1 MILLYNKSSKSCSL
15 KTDGFQDVCEFSN
28 VNITETVMQG
38 VGVYNVFTLSDMCKV
53 CTLPI
58 GTTTIV
64 RADEFLSARVSVT
77 YTEQEQQSVVVV
89 NNIDT
94 QEQSDQ
100 VDGFEDIEQQP
111 IAD

>member
-15 KTDGFQDVCEFSN
+15 KTDGFEDVCEFSN

-38 VGVYNVFTLSDMCKV
+38 VGVYNVFTLTDMCKV

-64 RADEFLSARVSVT
+64 RVDEFLSARVSVT
-77 YTEQEQQSVVVV
+77 YTEQEQQSVVLV
-89 NNIDT
+89 NNVDN
-94 QEQSDQ
+94 QVQAEQI
-100 VDGFEDIEQQP
+100 GGIEDIEQQP

>member
-28 VNITETVMQG
+28 VSITETVMQG
-38 VGVYNVFTLSDMCKV
+38 VGVYNVFTLTDMCKV

-58 GTTTIV
+58 GMTTVV
-64 RADEFLSARVSVT
+64 RVDEFLSSRVSVT

-89 NNIDT
+89 NNVDNQAQAEQID
-94 QEQSDQ
+94 
-100 VDGFEDIEQQP
+100 GIEDIEQQP
-111 IAD
+111 MAD